1 MEDPII
7 QLLEKCCAV
16 DREADEIGLAKP
28 AKKFI
33 ALKRRGD
40 TDQVLV
46 HPPVPSPPMVT
57 EMAYLEELDR
67 QGYVKLKAMPSG
79 HDSFAVTEAGRAAC
93 EQLRQNAESA

>member
-46 HPPVPSPPMVT
+46 HPPVASPPMVT

-67 QGYVKLKAMPSG
+67 QGYVKLKVLPSG
-79 HDSFAVTEAGRAAC
+79 HDSFALTEAGRAAC